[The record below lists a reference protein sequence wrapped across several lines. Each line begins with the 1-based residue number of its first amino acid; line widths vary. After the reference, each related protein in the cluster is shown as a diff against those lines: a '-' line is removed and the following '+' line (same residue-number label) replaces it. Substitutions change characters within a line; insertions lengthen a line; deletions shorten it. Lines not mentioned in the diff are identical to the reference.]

1 MQTFYSGICNVPF
14 YIELMLLKD
23 KIVYFCNGDKHH
35 CFLILT
41 LIYPTMLIYI
51 PYHIHG
57 HGVHSPFAFR
67 FIHDV
72 VDCTYSYY
80 AFRDLW
86 RKAVSSGNNFWCKK
100 ELELLFRMV
109 QYYQPHQAI
118 VPNSS
123 PRSPLVAYL
132 RASDSRMPIHTDFTQ
147 KNVPTLMV
155 IEDVRRM
162 ENLPEEMFHPAAG
175 SILVM
180 RDANNPMWSKV
191 ISSATWS
198 LSVRFRHVGVAFHYP
213 EVSRGHYFCA
223 L

>member
-1 MQTFYSGICNVPF
+1 MLFFPHFYLSDVMP
-14 YIELMLLKD
+14 
-23 KIVYFCNGDKHH
+23 
-35 CFLILT
+35 
-41 LIYPTMLIYI
+41 IYI

-72 VDCTYSYY
+72 VDCTYPYY

-86 RKAVSSGNNFWCKK
+86 RKTVSSGNKFWRKK

-118 VPNSS
+118 VPNML
-123 PRSPLVAYL
+123 PRSPLAAYL
-132 RASDSRMPIHTDFTQ
+132 HASDSRMPIHTDFVQ
-147 KNVPTLMV
+147 KNMSALIV
-155 IEDVRRM
+155 IEDAKSM
-162 ENLPEEMFHPAAG
+162 TNLPDELFHPAAG

-180 RDANNPMWSKV
+180 RDADNPMWSKI
-191 ISSATWS
+191 ISSTTWS

-213 EVSRGHYFCA
+213 EVNRGNYFCA